1 VLTSIKVTNFLNK
14 MAQEIDTSIP
24 GVVEHPEKVP
34 GHIASHPGLDKDP
47 DLAPKPEFRAVNR
60 KLDMK
65 LPK

>member
-1 VLTSIKVTNFLNK
+1 

-24 GVVEHPEKVP
+24 GVVEHPEKLP
-34 GHIASHPGLDKDP
+34 GHIASHPGLEKDA
-47 DLAPKPEFRAVNR
+47 DLAPKPEFRPVNR